1 MTSPDRFMI
10 QRMGAE
16 EGPYSLADLQ
26 AQVRA
31 DAVKYDT
38 PVRRADVEGAT
49 WFRAGEVPGLFS
61 DKEWIVAVL
70 LSAFLGTLGIDRF
83 YLGYIGLGIL
93 KLITLGLCGIW
104 WIIDLI
110 LIATGGLKDSK
121 GLPLRRS

>member
-1 MTSPDRFMI
+1 MTSSDRFHI
-10 QRMGAE
+10 QRLGAE
-16 EGPYSLADLQ
+16 EGPYTFADLQ
-26 AQVRA
+26 AQVKA
-31 DAVKYDT
+31 DYIRYDT

-61 DKEWIVAVL
+61 DKEWIVALL

-93 KLITLGLCGIW
+93 KLITLGGCGIW

-110 LIATGGLKDSK
+110 LIATGGLKDSN
-121 GLPLRRS
+121 GLPLRRT

>member
-16 EGPYSLADLQ
+16 EGPYTQADLA
-26 AQVRA
+26 AQVKA
-31 DAVKYDT
+31 DYIKYDT

-61 DKEWIVAVL
+61 QKEWIVAVL

-110 LIATGGLKDSK
+110 LIATGSLKDSQ